1 MTKFQA
7 RKRIGF
13 NALILAEDM
22 EETKN
27 MKKDQIVPIFWV
39 EEGFLGREGGRGVS
53 YHANGSTR
61 SRPALDALM
70 MI

>member
-27 MKKDQIVPIFWV
+27 MKKGQIVPIFWV
-39 EEGFLGREGGRGVS
+39 EEGFLGREGGRGGGAVS

-61 SRPALDALM
+61 SRPKNR
-70 MI
+70 